1 MIQITISL
9 SDEDWAAIERDADR
23 EEEPPVFY
31 VSAELCNLAGR
42 IRAREAV
49 ARSDEPCEWLR

>member
-23 EEEPPVFY
+23 EGEPPVFY
-31 VSAELCNLAGR
+31 IAAELCNLASR

-49 ARSDEPCEWLR
+49 ARSDEPCEWKR